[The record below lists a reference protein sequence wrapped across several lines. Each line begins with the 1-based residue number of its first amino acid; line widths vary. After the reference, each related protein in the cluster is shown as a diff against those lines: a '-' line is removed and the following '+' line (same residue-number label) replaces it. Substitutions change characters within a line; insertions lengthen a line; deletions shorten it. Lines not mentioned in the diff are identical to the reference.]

1 MKDWERFRTFKERG
15 EWVELQFMADAAS
28 HGYHVLK
35 PCGDSLEYD
44 VAVEHSGDMLRVQVK
59 SSSVRNGTGYL
70 CQFRRNWLVEDP
82 YSIDELDIFA
92 TYVIPEKVWYLI
104 PAAVLL
110 TPPRKV
116 GITVCPMTALRK
128 NRYRYEQYREAWH
141 LLGKTRCALIA
152 QGKAQAAYIRSL
164 QKGTSTNK
172 AGRHPERI
180 RLGRPPALSQGRAMR
195 SEALPRVS
203 VEERPFEGPRKGGVE
218 KQGLST

>member
-1 MKDWERFRTFKERG
+1 MKDWESFRTFKERG

-44 VAVEHSGDMLRVQVK
+44 VAVEHNSDMIRVQVK
-59 SSSVRNGTGYL
+59 SSSVRNGTGYF
-70 CQFRRNWLVEDP
+70 CQFRRNWLVKEP

-92 TYVIPEKVWYLI
+92 TYIIPEKLWYLI

-128 NRYRYEQYREAWH
+128 NRYRYEQYREAWE
-141 LLGKTRCALIA
+141 LLGKTRCALSKC
-152 QGKAQAAYIRSL
+152 GKAHAAYIRSL
-164 QKGTSTNK
+164 TKATSNDR
-172 AGRHPERI
+172 ARRHRERSKI
-180 RLGRPPALSQGRAMR
+180 V
-195 SEALPRVS
+195 SEATL
-203 VEERPFEGPRKGGVE
+203 
-218 KQGLST
+218 

>member
-1 MKDWERFRTFKERG
+1 MKDWEKFRTFKERG
-15 EWVELQFMADAAS
+15 EWVELQFMAEAAS

-44 VAVEHSGDMLRVQVK
+44 VAVEHSGDMIRVQVK
-59 SSSVRNGTGYL
+59 SSSVRNGTGYF
-70 CQFRRNWLVEDP
+70 CQFRRNWLVEEP

-141 LLGKTRCALIA
+141 LLGKTRCDLIA
-152 QGKAQAAYIRSL
+152 QGKAHAAYIRSL
-164 QKGTSTNK
+164 QKGTSTNR
-172 AGRHPERI
+172 GRCHPERS
-180 RLGRPPALSQGRAMR
+180 RLGRPPALSRGRATR
-195 SEALPRVS
+195 SETKTCP
-203 VEERPFEGPRKGGVE
+203 E
-218 KQGLST
+218 